1 MMTAPNS
8 SSFDFALGPLESEV
22 IQALWNLGGW
32 VRVSEVLEE
41 RERRGGTTLAY
52 STIKAVLTNLHTKGH
67 LEKRSEGKQNAFRP
81 KLSREAFA
89 ARAVGR
95 VVDPLFRDHRNPLL
109 AHIVDELLDDEAG
122 LAEFEALL
130 AARKRQRAQ

>member
-1 MMTAPNS
+1 MMAASNT
-8 SSFDFALGPLESEV
+8 SSFDFALGPLESE
-22 IQALWNLGGW
+22 AMEAAWNLGGW
-32 VRVSEVLEE
+32 VTVSDVIEE

-67 LEKRSEGKQNAFRP
+67 LDKRSAGKQNAFKP

-95 VVDPLFRDHRNPLL
+95 VIDPLLRGHRNPLL
-109 AHIVDELLDDEAG
+109 AHIVDELIDDEEG
-122 LAEFEALL
+122 LAELEALL
-130 AARKRQRAQ
+130 AAKRKQRAE

>member
-1 MMTAPNS
+1 MMAAPKN

-22 IQALWNLGGW
+22 IEAAWNLGGW
-32 VRVSEVLEE
+32 VSVSEVLEE

-52 STIKAVLTNLHTKGH
+52 STIKAVLTNLHAKGH
-67 LEKRSEGKQNAFRP
+67 LEKRSEGKQNTFKP
-81 KLSREAFA
+81 KLEREAFA

-109 AHIVDELLDDEAG
+109 AHLVDELIDDEAG

-130 AARKRQRAQ
+130 AARKRQRGR

>member
-1 MMTAPNS
+1 MKTVPSS

-22 IQALWNLGGW
+22 MEAVWNLGGW
-32 VRVSEVLEE
+32 VSVAEVLEA

-52 STIKAVLTNLHTKGH
+52 STIKAVLTNLHDKGH
-67 LEKRSEGKQNAFRP
+67 LEKRSEGKQNTFKP
-81 KLSREAFA
+81 KLAREAFA

-95 VVDPLFRDHRNPLL
+95 VVDPLLRDHRNPLL
-109 AHIVDELLDDEAG
+109 AHIVDELIDDEEG
-122 LAEFEALL
+122 LAELEALL